1 MELSGAR
8 RKSFGKR
15 QAGRVPLHPELLL
28 LFYSETSL
36 MLAHSAG
43 KGNGQAVKQAKHV
56 GVTSE
61 GSSFLL
67 LKEMAWVNHSEH

>member
-1 MELSGAR
+1 MR
-8 RKSFGKR
+8 V
-15 QAGRVPLHPELLL
+15 GRALERGRLAVSPLHPELLL
-28 LFYSETSL
+28 LFCSETSL
-36 MLAHSAG
+36 MLAHSTG

-67 LKEMAWVNHSEH
+67 LEEMAWVKRSEH